1 MYVIARVCSPEYND
15 GLETTPPHRDTA
27 YGAAFVFHNVP
38 LVQSLS
44 LFSWWTFTDVFEEG
58 GMNPSRIQ
66 F

>member
-1 MYVIARVCSPEYND
+1 M
-15 GLETTPPHRDTA
+15 ETTPPHRDTA